1 MASCLSGS
9 RWYFGVGHYSS
20 VSGPWP
26 AWNACHLCITLQHLK
41 KAKHW
46 TVISSVPELNWLCAA
61 GTCVFVIVTSVWRYT
76 EFVHY
81 SLFHLA
87 SVLNVTY

>member
-1 MASCLSGS
+1 MASMECLPLVHNTATSEES
-9 RWYFGVGHYSS
+9 
-20 VSGPWP
+20 
-26 AWNACHLCITLQHLK
+26 
-41 KAKHW
+41 KHW
-46 TVISSVPELNWLCAA
+46 TVISSVLELNWLCAA

-87 SVLNVTY
+87 SVLKLGCVAHP